1 MATGSAKDE
10 VIVLLVDDDRDDF
23 VLTRDLLAEIA
34 GSRFRLDWISDCG
47 KGLAS
52 VCSGKYDVI
61 LLDHS
66 LGAMTGLELLAQA
79 REKGCDAPII
89 IFTGLTDPN
98 IDAAAM
104 KYGAAQYLEKARL
117 DATLLERTIRY
128 AIQQRHVEIELERR
142 VKERTEELD
151 KANAALREAAARKD
165 EFLAT
170 LAHELRNP
178 LAPIRNALEIM
189 RISQNQPEA
198 VESARSLMER
208 QVTALVRL
216 IDDLLE
222 VSRMSRGKVQL
233 RLERLSLYQVLE
245 AAIEQ
250 SRPLLEKA
258 GQTLKLQTPADEIWL
273 DGDRLRL
280 AQVFT
285 NLLNNAAKYSEPGGT
300 VTIEASRD
308 GDVATIRVRD
318 TGVGIPAEMLPHLF
332 EPFLQIDRSLNRA
345 QGGMGI
351 GLNLVSRLVELHGGS
366 VVAKSA
372 GLGKGA
378 EFIIKLTCER
388 P

>member
-10 VIVLLVDDDRDDF
+10 VSVLLVDDDRDDF
-23 VLTRDLLAEIA
+23 VLTRDLLAEIV
-34 GSRFRLDWISDCG
+34 GSRFRLDWISNCDQGLDC
-47 KGLAS
+47 

-66 LGAMTGLELLAQA
+66 LGSMTGLELLAQA

-89 IFTGLTDPN
+89 IFTGLADPN

-104 KYGAAQYLEKARL
+104 KFGAAQYLEKARL

-189 RISQNQPEA
+189 RISRNQPE
-198 VESARSLMER
+198 VIESARSLMER
-208 QVTALVRL
+208 QVATLVRL

-233 RLERLSLYQVLE
+233 RLERLSLDEVLE

-258 GQTLKLQTPADEIWL
+258 GQTLKVLTPADEISL
-273 DGDRLRL
+273 NGDRLRL

-318 TGVGIPAEMLPHLF
+318 SGVGIPAEMLPHLF
-332 EPFLQIDRSLNRA
+332 EPFLQIDQSLNRA

-378 EFIIKLTCER
+378 EFIIKLPCAR